1 MRFERMAQ
9 RRRAVD
15 LIMRAPALPV
25 TRDRAGLL
33 EVVKDLED
41 GALGDADVV
50 GHVAD
55 ARLGVLRQRDQHVGV
70 IAQVR
75 PAVATRRKLD
85 VRVVSC
91 YFLHEKFFM

>member
-1 MRFERMAQ
+1 
-9 RRRAVD
+9 
-15 LIMRAPALPV
+15 
-25 TRDRAGLL
+25 
-33 EVVKDLED
+33 
-41 GALGDADVV
+41 
-50 GHVAD
+50 
-55 ARLGVLRQRDQHVGV
+55 VGV